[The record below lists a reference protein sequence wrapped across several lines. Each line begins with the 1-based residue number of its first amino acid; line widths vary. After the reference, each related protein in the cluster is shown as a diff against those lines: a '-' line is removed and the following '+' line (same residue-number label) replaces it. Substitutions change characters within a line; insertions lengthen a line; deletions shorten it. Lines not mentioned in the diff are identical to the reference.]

1 MTIEVSSEVGARLR
15 ARALAEGISLS
26 EYLER
31 LICEEESRRVKSD
44 AFQQA
49 MDERVASL
57 RAGEIVDGEEVMA
70 RLIAELDVTGKNPA
84 LL

>member
-1 MTIEVSSEVGARLR
+1 MTIEVSSEVGVRLR
-15 ARALAEGISLS
+15 AKALAEGISLS

-70 RLIAELDVTGKNPA
+70 RLIAELDVPERLRNTG
-84 LL
+84 